1 MKIAALSGFVSHEEI
16 EEEGVWCPIAPGVEF
31 KIRRMRSK
39 TVERAKDRLYG
50 PHEKAMRGKD
60 LPDALEVELTK
71 RLLSQAVIVDW
82 KGEGMVDDNK
92 QPIPFSA
99 DNCFEVLSDPET
111 SKDLRGTVISFA
123 MDGNVFVPD
132 SDENK
137 AAAGN

>member
-1 MKIAALSGFVSHEEI
+1 MKIAALQSFVSHEDI
-16 EEEGVWCPIAPGVEF
+16 EEAGVWCPIAPGVEF

-39 TVERAKDRLYG
+39 AVERAKERLYG

-60 LPDALEVELTK
+60 LPDALEIDLTK

-82 KGEGMVDDNK
+82 RGEGMVDDNK
-92 QPIPFSA
+92 QPIPFNA
-99 DNCFEVLSDPET
+99 ENCYAVLSDPET
-111 SKDLRGTVISFA
+111 SKDLRGTVIAFA

-132 SDENK
+132 SDANQ